1 MPLIQASRSFV
12 VCPHTQADVGKS
24 SAARFLLHDLDEP
37 EALRFP
43 PPLLTYQQERGYVGS
58 ELTSVPAGKADRK
71 STLPP

>member
-1 MPLIQASRSFV
+1 MPKNVSEIALGRSELT
-12 VCPHTQADVGKS
+12 P
-24 SAARFLLHDLDEP
+24 ARTVSQGSFY

>member
-1 MPLIQASRSFV
+1 LGFWRASE
-12 VCPHTQADVGKS
+12 TQK
-24 SAARFLLHDLDEP
+24 RWFY